1 MIEISFHLEKMRAN
15 GRTILHLALRR
26 IAKSLILLHPC
37 LNLKHLPELF
47 HNLVC
52 ILFLKLDLIFRS
64 HSSQHEA
71 RDIIRIVQQG
81 RIFEYIILICF
92 IPWYRRERRL
102 QDMCLSFLFQNE
114 SQIPLPVEK
123 VLSVHSFPFQ
133 NGTQTK
139 AVVTWYC
146 HEFYNFEK

>member
-15 GRTILHLALRR
+15 GRTILHLTLRR
-26 IAKSLILLHPC
+26 IAKCMILFHPC

-52 ILFLKLDLIFRS
+52 FLFLKLDLILRS

-71 RDIIRIVQQG
+71 CDIIRIVPQG
-81 RIFEYIILICF
+81 RIFEYGIPSCV
-92 IPWYRRERRL
+92 IPWHRRDRRL

-139 AVVTWYC
+139 AVIT
-146 HEFYNFEK
+146 EGNT